1 MEIRAS
7 GVCGTKPHVPA
18 RAPGPVQTSGC
29 KDGRVRAS
37 FSNKNRKLLHCSR
50 KCGRGCKDGRVSKES
65 SFDFNGLERSTTC
78 CKGGLNGHLSCLPP
92 KVGSIGGEANDRKKD
107 FMPGTC
113 SKNCGQLRIHRASFS
128 EGRFFCRPWPSRT
141 ALVRLPCFGCRQI
154 RDLLLRIRPNLLFPQ
169 VYR

>member
-37 FSNKNRKLLHCSR
+37 FTNKNRKLLHCSR
-50 KCGRGCKDGRVSKES
+50 KCGDGCKDGRVGAES
-65 SFDFNGLERSTTC
+65 SFNFNELERSTFC
-78 CKGGLNGHLSCLPP
+78 CKGGLNGLMTHSPP
-92 KVGSIGGEANDRKKD
+92 NVGSIGGEADDRKKD

-113 SKNCGQLRIHRASFS
+113 SKNYGQLRIYRASFS
-128 EGRFFCRPWPSRT
+128 EGRFFCKPGPSRS
-141 ALVRLPCFGCRQI
+141 ALIRLPRFGR
-154 RDLLLRIRPNLLFPQ
+154 
-169 VYR
+169 